1 MAIKNDYKKYKER
14 RKYLV
19 SLYCQS
25 SIASYDSATI
35 NQMLN
40 MFKKKRC
47 CIMILFSSSNF
58 KPRQEAGDNL

>member
-1 MAIKNDYKKYKER
+1 MTIKNTR
-14 RKYLV
+14 REENTWYPCIVKAPLH
-19 SLYCQS
+19 L
-25 SIASYDSATI
+25 YDSATI